1 MSFCTIALGALGT
14 EDKENWSSFIWM
26 DWLIVQIRYY
36 KYKVI
41 SSVMPFKMLND
52 VVLSI
57 LLDSKNKILTIGIKK
72 YHLVDKL

>member
-41 SSVMPFKMLND
+41 
-52 VVLSI
+52 
-57 LLDSKNKILTIGIKK
+57 
-72 YHLVDKL
+72 